1 MAYALKGGFTL
12 DTKYHL
18 LYIKKANKQTKKP
31 PSYSPLSELGIK
43 TYNLIKLKYISGIM
57 ELA

>member
-12 DTKYHL
+12 DTKYHI
-18 LYIKKANKQTKKP
+18 LYIKKQTNKQKN